1 MAVEKEEKWTLEGG
15 ISVSLAY
22 ENVVACIISRRN
34 AQTPVKVLDRPAGVV
49 CEG

>member
-1 MAVEKEEKWTLEGG
+1 MTVDKKMTMEGG

-49 CEG
+49 DEG